1 MSGPTHFGSI
11 IEKVTECVR
20 VNLERKVYSIL
31 MIITDGD
38 IHDMVQTKRLIVQ
51 ASTLPLSVIIIGV
64 GEAEFA
70 LMNELDGDK
79 TPLTDDLGNVT
90 SRDIV

>member
-1 MSGPTHFGSI
+1 
-11 IEKVTECVR
+11 
-20 VNLERKVYSIL
+20 

-51 ASTLPLSVIIIGV
+51 ASTLPLSIIIIGV

-79 TPLTDDLGNVT
+79 TPLTDDLGKVT
-90 SRDIV
+90 SRDIVQFVPFNEFKERNGEELAEEVLKEIPE

>member
-1 MSGPTHFGSI
+1 MSGPTHFASI
-11 IEKVTECVR
+11 IERVTECVR

-51 ASTLPLSVIIIGV
+51 ASTLPLSIIIIGV

-70 LMNELDGDK
+70 LMNELDGDTK
-79 TPLTDDLGNVT
+79 PLTDDLET
-90 SRDIV
+90 